1 MYLAFTLTLI
11 SGYGQNSHGNH
22 TKLFLDNERL
32 SFQRNCQ
39 WCHVSSGVKQE
50 DLISNKLIGV
60 KFPKDNQG
68 EVLSK

>member
-1 MYLAFTLTLI
+1 MGKT
-11 SGYGQNSHGNH
+11 HMVNH

-50 DLISNKLIGV
+50 DLISNKLTGV